1 MADRL
6 QGISFTEAD
15 FISMLKDFVSEG
27 DVTKKINVDVK
38 GADQGAKDISKVSD
52 ALTKLNSIKTD
63 DVTNQLTTISTL
75 LTKRFQSVNLNQ
87 FTSKLISA
95 FQDPAKSAADLADI
109 IHDVYT
115 DLTTLASV
123 TNAKSFG
130 GFSESDIRKTIAKQ
144 KKVLDLKKQ
153 LDVEQTTARTD
164 ANAKQ
169 KPVDILTK
177 AKTYKIQ
184 RKSAIDVGDS
194 LGIDRST
201 VNVQNNDDTLLQT
214 YQRTADVLSKMISE
228 RKEYNKLN
236 KTNVSDYLQQEQD
249 ILSVFRQLQNIESQ
263 VSEKFQISSEN
274 LLSNQFKNNNG
285 QFDFVENAR
294 KAVNAYVT
302 QMTSSTQKAFQNA
315 QDDLGKHLATAAKKS
330 VSRLSDQNE
339 VIGRTSQKLRNSKSA
354 ASSTAAAQAG
364 TEIGESV
371 ATGMEKAKSAT
382 ESATSG
388 IEKYLLSAEQTIGKL
403 KELRQT
409 LEDLDT
415 EYLDS
420 DMSDEKIEKKI
431 QDTSTESLRYIANL
445 RRLGYSKQ
453 DIDQILGKTL
463 DDENWTSY
471 IDTYAKESNA
481 NKDIIKR
488 ISTYKDQSIAETPTS
503 LNPTSIEE
511 TRSAIE
517 ETKSSIEVLLEY
529 LNQLKTQ
536 DLGNLSTGFDQLP
549 PKIREA
555 INELGLLNKETDKL
569 NFADTGH
576 TNHGVIVGEQHTLI
590 SKNANSEKYAQ
601 ALQLKDAL
609 DQAADAGANV
619 ARILDIAFDS
629 STNTMLQ
636 LQQTASGD
644 LISNIPGYGESS
656 DNLKFNET
664 LLEATDEQIIK
675 LINDL
680 ETLNSLGINV
690 DFTDSNFLYD
700 KQKGFS
706 IIDLAMKDQ
715 GASDYGASDL
725 LEMFGFIRD
734 EFSYAGKDT
743 SAVDS
748 FIERIKTAVTLREE
762 LQKPGGNT
770 GLLDTTDAE
779 GKINSLKDELASLR
793 EELQRFKDI
802 GVEPEGITELQT
814 KLQDTERRAESLSSE
829 LTLLQ
834 EHSVDTATYGQLEEE
849 LEQAKA
855 SAESLR
861 EELSQVRTELEQSK
875 PQDDFDSNVLDK
887 KITELTY
894 LYDKVRTI
902 FDGKDGIV
910 NEDMTYSEK
919 FDSTEVQRMIELL
932 SQLSDAELRA
942 AGVMPDDDDSY
953 NTFRYNLQAE
963 VNAIKEAQEMLQQ
976 AYDTGN
982 YNGFDASEIDVSI
995 WDRLEHIYEMAQE
1008 VTSQFNS
1015 NLTPAVREFL
1025 SLIQD
1030 QVGADNMADF
1040 WGSQNVDSYIN
1051 DIINGTKTAKEA
1063 FADLENSFGW
1073 DTNRFTSLIDGDIPQ
1088 ELQGLY
1094 EQLFSDVENRIKSA
1108 EQAAEEFNA
1117 KLKEMHDT
1125 RSEQQMQQSIDSH
1138 DQQQVQSAESAEE
1151 HLSEATAA
1159 AAQAG
1164 ANVSEVASQH
1174 QEQAQAAEEAAAS
1187 EEHLKEATE
1196 STAQA
1201 GSSIGETAVQHE
1213 EQTKA
1218 AEEAAIAEEHL
1229 KEVTQEAA
1237 NTDIGEKTADV
1248 HKQQEKAAADAA
1260 DSIKSSTKEQD
1271 SAVQSTKAA
1280 VDELIKSYERLAD
1293 AEAKATNGSTAVV
1306 REKGRTKAEEI
1317 KTRQA
1322 ELETKISG
1330 KTTAKQDAQINAAK
1344 DYYERLR
1351 TAYENDRV
1359 RTSKDLGFESGNNV
1373 DKTWDT
1379 LIDKAQQYENILNKQ
1394 NNLHKSLTVNESS
1407 FLAKYADMYKEAGEK
1422 AEEAGEKGKKFNE
1435 AIEEAQSLI
1444 RSNTID
1450 DFSQKIGD
1458 LTAEGDNMPQAYN
1471 DQVRELRENL
1481 AKLKEIDFDTTK
1493 GGNWGQLVDSINNG
1507 LNKLNTDPFMQKV
1520 NELQKET
1527 LNRQMSDW
1535 ANNHSGAGEY
1545 LDQVKAL
1552 QQALQSAASQ
1562 GDVDRI
1568 AAGFEKIKSSAAEA
1582 GKTGESFGEGLMKRF
1597 KSLGQYLLSFAS
1609 FYKVVDVFKQAV
1621 GVVKEL
1627 DTALVELKKVSDEST
1642 QSYSN
1647 FMKNSFDMAD
1657 EVGTTAQSI
1666 INSTADWKRLGE
1678 SFEEAQKSATT
1689 STVLLNVSEFSNIE
1703 DATQSLVSAS
1713 QAYKD
1718 LDKMD
1723 IVDKLNNIGNNFSVS
1738 TDELATGLKNAAAVL
1753 ATQGND
1759 IDQALAL
1766 LTAGNTVTQDI
1777 SKTSAGIRTISLRIA
1792 GKMLPERMVTYGYV
1806 NTY

>member
-52 ALTKLNSIKTD
+52 ALTKLNSIKTED
-63 DVTNQLTTISTL
+63 ITNQLTTITTL
-75 LTKRFQSVNLNQ
+75 LTKRFQGVNLNQ

-109 IHDVYT
+109 IHNVYT

-201 VNVQNNDDTLLQT
+201 VNVQNNDDALLQT

-249 ILSVFRQLQNIESQ
+249 ILSVFRQLQSIEGQ

-315 QDDLGKHLATAAKKS
+315 QDELGKHLARSAERS
-330 VSRLSDQNE
+330 VDRLSNQNE
-339 VIGRTSQKLRNSKSA
+339 AIGRTSQKLRESKST
-354 ASSTAAAQAG
+354 ASSTAAAQVG

-371 ATGMEKAKSAT
+371 AAGMEKAQGAT

-656 DNLKFNET
+656 DNLKFNEA

-748 FIERIKTAVTLREE
+748 FIERIKTAITLREE

-779 GKINSLKDELASLR
+779 GKINSLKDELASLH
-793 EELQRFKDI
+793 EELQHFKDT

-814 KLQDTERRAESLSSE
+814 KLEGAEQRAESLSSE
-829 LTLLQ
+829 LSHLY
-834 EHSVDTATYGQLEEE
+834 ENSVDTATYQQLEEE
-849 LEQAKA
+849 LQEAKA
-855 SAESLR
+855 SAESLK
-861 EELSQVRTELEQSK
+861 EELTQIRSESEQPQVILPSESDTTSLSSQVNELNDTE
-875 PQDDFDSNVLDK
+875 
-887 KITELTY
+887 
-894 LYDKVRTI
+894 
-902 FDGKDGIV
+902 
-910 NEDMTYSEK
+910 
-919 FDSTEVQRMIELL
+919 
-932 SQLSDAELRA
+932 
-942 AGVMPDDDDSY
+942 
-953 NTFRYNLQAE
+953 
-963 VNAIKEAQEMLQQ
+963 QQ
-976 AYDTGN
+976 
-982 YNGFDASEIDVSI
+982 
-995 WDRLEHIYEMAQE
+995 
-1008 VTSQFNS
+1008 
-1015 NLTPAVREFL
+1015 
-1025 SLIQD
+1025 IQ
-1030 QVGADNMADF
+1030 
-1040 WGSQNVDSYIN
+1040 
-1051 DIINGTKTAKEA
+1051 
-1063 FADLENSFGW
+1063 
-1073 DTNRFTSLIDGDIPQ
+1073 
-1088 ELQGLY
+1088 
-1094 EQLFSDVENRIKSA
+1094 
-1108 EQAAEEFNA
+1108 QAAESA
-1117 KLKEMHDT
+1117 A
-1125 RSEQQMQQSIDSH
+1125 
-1138 DQQQVQSAESAEE
+1138 SAEG
-1151 HLSEATAA
+1151 HLAEATAA

-1201 GSSIGETAVQHE
+1201 GTSASEAAQQHQ
-1213 EQTKA
+1213 EQAKA
-1218 AEEAAIAEEHL
+1218 AEEATTAEEHL
-1229 KEVTQEAA
+1229 NETIQESVNADVGAKEAA
-1237 NTDIGEKTADV
+1237 EA
-1248 HKQQEKAAADAA
+1248 HKQQEEAANAAADAIQESA
-1260 DSIKSSTKEQD
+1260 KAQD
-1271 SAVQSTKAA
+1271 SAMQEEVKQTKAA

-1293 AEAKATNGSTAVV
+1293 AEAKATNGSTAVA

-1330 KTTAKQDAQINAAK
+1330 KTTAEQDAQINAAK
-1344 DYYERLR
+1344 AYYERLR

-1450 DFSQKIGD
+1450 DFSRKIGD

-1481 AKLKEIDFDTTK
+1481 AKLKEIDFDPK

-1535 ANNHSGAGEY
+1535 ANNNSGAGEY
-1545 LDQVKAL
+1545 LNQVKAL

-1562 GDVDRI
+1562 GDLDNI

-1609 FYKVVDVFKQAV
+1609 FYRVIDVFKQAI

-1657 EVGTTAQSI
+1657 DVGTTAQSI
-1666 INSTADWKRLGE
+1666 ISSTADWKRLGE

-1689 STVLLNVSEFSNIE
+1689 STVLLNVSEFTNIE

-1738 TDELATGLKNAAAVL
+1738 TDDLATGLKNAAAVL

-1766 LTAGNTVTQDI
+1766 LTAGNAVTQDI